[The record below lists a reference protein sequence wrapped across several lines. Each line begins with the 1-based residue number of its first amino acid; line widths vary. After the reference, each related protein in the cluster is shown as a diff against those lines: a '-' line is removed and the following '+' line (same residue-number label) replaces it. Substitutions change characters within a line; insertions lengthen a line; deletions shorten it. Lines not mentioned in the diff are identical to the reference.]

1 VSPAAVAAARPDTA
15 VGYVG
20 PMPAAAPA
28 PSLRVQRLEIQRACR
43 RLGLELVEVCRD
55 EPDGPAAE
63 PRRGFERALR
73 EIHAGGATCLVVS
86 GLAQLGVDE
95 GELSSTLT
103 RLERDGARLVAV
115 DVGFDSATPAGRL
128 AIGGAVVE
136 EEVAVEETAAEEEE
150 VAGGAAA
157 VEVEEVDAGAA
168 AVEVEVEEVVAA
180 AAAVEGVEVAAEA
193 IAIAEEVAADPPAE
207 PPAPAPAAV
216 EAVAAVGYASVPGGA
231 EAEGDGAA
239 GIDAQ
244 RRAIE
249 ASCAAHG
256 LRLVEL
262 VGDREPKDGKAL
274 DRAGLSHALQR
285 IAAGDARCLVVGSL
299 DRLSRS
305 VADLGTIVHWL
316 ERNDV
321 RLVAADLDLDT
332 ATEAGRMTARALASV
347 AGWERERLSE
357 RTQQGLAAAR
367 AKRHDAT
374 TGGPDWPALRRRIAG
389 MRADGMTLQAIADV
403 LNAEG
408 VPTQRG
414 GLKWRPSSV
423 QTAAGYR
430 RRTRPR
436 TADDLPRVRR
446 PPAGGAPEGG
456 P

>member
-1 VSPAAVAAARPDTA
+1 MTPATAVARPDSA

-20 PMPAAAPA
+20 PMPAAVRP

-55 EPDGPAAE
+55 EPDGAAVA
-63 PRRGFERALR
+63 RRGFERALR

-86 GLAQLGVDE
+86 GLAQLGADAD
-95 GELSSTLT
+95 ELSSTLA

-115 DVGFDSATPAGRL
+115 DVGFDSATPAGRVAL
-128 AIGGAVVE
+128 GGAGVE
-136 EEVAVEETAAEEEE
+136 EVPVEEAVPVEEPVAVEEAP
-150 VAGGAAA
+150 VVDVQVP
-157 VEVEEVDAGAA
+157 VE
-168 AVEVEVEEVVAA
+168 A
-180 AAAVEGVEVAAEA
+180 AAAVEAIPDEPDARPPAVTPVEV
-193 IAIAEEVAADPPAE
+193 
-207 PPAPAPAAV
+207 AV
-216 EAVAAVGYASVPGGA
+216 EAVAAVGYASVPG
-231 EAEGDGAA
+231 EADGDGA
-239 GIDAQ
+239 GDIDEQ

-249 ASCAAHG
+249 ATCAAHG

-285 IAAGDARCLVVGSL
+285 IAAGEARCLVVGSL

-332 ATEAGRMTARALASV
+332 ATDAGRMTARALASV

-357 RTQQGLAAAR
+357 RTQKGLAAAR
-367 AKRHDAT
+367 AKRHDASG
-374 TGGPDWPALRRRIAG
+374 GGPDWPALRRRIAG

-436 TADDLPRVRR
+436 SADDLPRVPG
-446 PPAGGAPEGG
+446 PPAGGPPAGDP
-456 P
+456 

>member
-1 VSPAAVAAARPDTA
+1 MTPAAAAARPDSA

-20 PMPAAAPA
+20 PMPAAVPA

-55 EPDGPAAE
+55 EPDGAAV

-86 GLAQLGVDE
+86 GLAQLGADAD
-95 GELSSTLT
+95 ELSSTLA

-115 DVGFDSATPAGRL
+115 DVGFDSATPVGRAALGGTAVEAAPVEEAVAGE
-128 AIGGAVVE
+128 AVPVAE
-136 EEVAVEETAAEEEE
+136 EEVAVEAAPVEEEE
-150 VAGGAAA
+150 VAVEAVPSEAEPTPPAVVPVEAA
-157 VEVEEVDAGAA
+157 VEV
-168 AVEVEVEEVVAA
+168 
-180 AAAVEGVEVAAEA
+180 
-193 IAIAEEVAADPPAE
+193 
-207 PPAPAPAAV
+207 
-216 EAVAAVGYASVPGGA
+216 VAAVGYASVPG
-231 EAEGDGAA
+231 EAGGDGA
-239 GIDAQ
+239 GDIDEQ

-285 IAAGDARCLVVGSL
+285 IAAGEARCLVVGSL

-332 ATEAGRMTARALASV
+332 ATDAGRMTARALASV

-357 RTQQGLAAAR
+357 RTQKGLAAAR
-367 AKRHDAT
+367 AKRHDASG
-374 TGGPDWPALRRRIAG
+374 GGPDWPALRRRIAG

-430 RRTRPR
+430 RRPRPR
-436 TADDLPRVRR
+436 SADDLPSVPR
-446 PPAGGAPEGG
+446 PPAGGPPAGNP
-456 P
+456 

>member
-1 VSPAAVAAARPDTA
+1 MTAAAAAARPDSA

-20 PMPAAAPA
+20 PMPAAVPA

-43 RLGLELVEVCRD
+43 RLGLDLVEVRRD
-55 EPDGPAAE
+55 EPRDAAAT

-86 GLAQLGVDE
+86 GLAQLGAD
-95 GELSSTLT
+95 GDELSSTLA
-103 RLERDGARLVAV
+103 RLERDGARIVAV
-115 DVGFDSATPAGRL
+115 DVGFDSATRVGRVALGGTGVEPPPIEQPAP
-128 AIGGAVVE
+128 VE
-136 EEVAVEETAAEEEE
+136 EALVEDVEVPVDEGLVANEAVEQER
-150 VAGGAAA
+150 A
-157 VEVEEVDAGAA
+157 VE
-168 AVEVEVEEVVAA
+168 AVPDRV
-180 AAAVEGVEVAAEA
+180 
-193 IAIAEEVAADPPAE
+193 E
-207 PPAPAPAAV
+207 PPAVTPPEAVV
-216 EAVAAVGYASVPGGA
+216 EAVAAVGYASVPG
-231 EAEGDGAA
+231 EGDGPSD
-239 GIDAQ
+239 IDEQ

-285 IAAGDARCLVVGSL
+285 IAAGEARCLVVSSL

-332 ATEAGRMTARALASV
+332 ATNAGRMTARALASV

-357 RTQQGLAAAR
+357 RTQKGLAAAR
-367 AKRHDAT
+367 AKRHDASG
-374 TGGPDWPALRRRIAG
+374 GGPDWPALRRRIAG

-436 TADDLPRVRR
+436 TADDLPRVPP
-446 PPAGGAPEGG
+446 PPAGDPPAGDQ
-456 P
+456 

>member
-1 VSPAAVAAARPDTA
+1 
-15 VGYVG
+15 
-20 PMPAAAPA
+20 M
-28 PSLRVQRLEIQRACR
+28 
-43 RLGLELVEVCRD
+43 EV
-55 EPDGPAAE
+55 P
-63 PRRGFERALR
+63 
-73 EIHAGGATCLVVS
+73 
-86 GLAQLGVDE
+86 
-95 GELSSTLT
+95 
-103 RLERDGARLVAV
+103 
-115 DVGFDSATPAGRL
+115 
-128 AIGGAVVE
+128 VE
-136 EEVAVEETAAEEEE
+136 E
-150 VAGGAAA
+150 AAA
-157 VEVEEVDAGAA
+157 VE
-168 AVEVEVEEVVAA
+168 AVPDEPDVR
-180 AAAVEGVEVAAEA
+180 
-193 IAIAEEVAADPPAE
+193 PPAVT
-207 PPAPAPAAV
+207 PVQAAV
-216 EAVAAVGYASVPGGA
+216 EAVAAVGYASVPG
-231 EAEGDGAA
+231 EADADGA
-239 GIDAQ
+239 GDIDEQ

-285 IAAGDARCLVVGSL
+285 IAAGEARCLVVGSL

-332 ATEAGRMTARALASV
+332 ATDAGRMTARALASV

-357 RTQQGLAAAR
+357 RTQKGLAAAR
-367 AKRHDAT
+367 AKRHDASG
-374 TGGPDWPALRRRIAG
+374 GGPDWPALRRRIAG

-436 TADDLPRVRR
+436 SADDLPRVPRPPGGG
-446 PPAGGAPEGG
+446 PPAGDP
-456 P
+456 